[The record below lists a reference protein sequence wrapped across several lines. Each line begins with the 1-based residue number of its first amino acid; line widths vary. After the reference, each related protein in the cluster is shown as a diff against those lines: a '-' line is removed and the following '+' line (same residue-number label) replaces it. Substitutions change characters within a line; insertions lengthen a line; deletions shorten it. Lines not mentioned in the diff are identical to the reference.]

1 MAKMVN
7 FKATLIGAVF
17 AFIAT
22 ACGKSSTDKV
32 AESDVVKWDI
42 EFYNVIPYE
51 VIDLTVDDAD
61 SYSDVLPLRMEYGR
75 EETAKVDALFAQN
88 DSLLADRYSH
98 HWLEYNGGEI
108 NILIIIPAEPL
119 LRQEGV
125 EITKVDRLSED
136 SEDMQVAFRLDDA
149 RKWKNITAANIGKQ
163 IAISVNG
170 QVLNAP
176 RVMDVITSGN
186 CTVIIPVSKAKDL
199 LPATSLQK

>member
-17 AFIAT
+17 AFMSV
-22 ACGKSSTDKV
+22 ACGKSNTDKI
-32 AESDVVKWDI
+32 AKSDVVKWDI

-51 VIDLTVDDAD
+51 AIDLTVDDAD
-61 SYSDVLPLRMEYGR
+61 SYSDVLPLRMEYSR
-75 EETAKVDALFAQN
+75 AEAAKIDSLFAQN
-88 DSLLADRYSH
+88 DSLLAGVYSH
-98 HWLEYNGGEI
+98 HWLEYNAGEI
-108 NILIIIPAEPL
+108 NTLVIIPSQPL
-119 LRQEGV
+119 LQQKEV
-125 EITKVDRLSED
+125 EITKVDRLSKD